1 MSERVLVTDGTAR
14 AVVAACRGLGRAGYR
29 PSVTAAHHP
38 AAAQWSRYCKRRFST
53 PDPRQHPEHF
63 IDRLEQ
69 ILRDEP
75 HELLLA
81 SSDAALLAVSE
92 HRVRI
97 EPHAATGLPPH
108 DAVKRA
114 LDKDAVG
121 HGAEAVGLAPPKS
134 VRCDSVDEVPAAVA
148 ETGLPAVIKPGRSFE
163 PVAARYSRLVIVREL
178 DEAILAE
185 AAAAVQTPLIVQQF
199 VDGPIVS
206 VGGVVARGR
215 LRALAVSRYF
225 RTWPPAAGNA
235 AASETIEP
243 PSRLG
248 ERVES
253 LVQMLGW
260 EGIFEVELVEIGDRL
275 AVLDFN
281 PRPYGS
287 MTLAIRAGANLPAIW
302 ADSVLGR
309 DGPYVEARAGMRYR
323 WEDAELFHLAW
334 QLRHGHVRSA
344 VAVLRPRRHVVHAHL
359 ELTDPGPFVARMFR
373 LGRVAA
379 GRVRTSSRRAGD

>member
-1 MSERVLVTDGTAR
+1 MSGRVLVTDGTAR

-29 PSVTAAHHP
+29 PSVAAAHHP
-38 AAAQWSRYCKRRFST
+38 AAAQWSRYCTKRFTT
-53 PDPRQHPEHF
+53 PDPRKEPENF

-69 ILRDEP
+69 ILLEDP

-92 HRVRI
+92 HRERI
-97 EPHAATGLPPH
+97 EPHASTGLPPH
-108 DAVKRA
+108 DAVERA

-121 HGAEAVGLAPPKS
+121 NAAEAVGLAPPTS
-134 VRCDSVDEVPAAVA
+134 VRCDSVAEVSAAIA
-148 ETGLPAVIKPGRSFE
+148 ETGLPVVVKPGRSFE
-163 PVAARYSRLVIVREL
+163 PVAARYNRLVVVRDK
-178 DEAILAE
+178 DEAAVAE
-185 AAAAVQTPLIVQQF
+185 TVAAVQTPVIVQQY
-199 VDGPIVS
+199 VHGPIVS
-206 VGGVVARGR
+206 VGGVAAAGR
-215 LRALAVSRYF
+215 LRGLAVSRYL

-243 PSRLG
+243 PRLLG
-248 ERVES
+248 ERIES
-253 LVQMLGW
+253 LVQQLGW
-260 EGIFEVELVEIGDRL
+260 GGIFEVELVDAGDRL

-287 MTLAIRAGANLPAIW
+287 MTLAVRAGANLPGIW

-309 DGPYVEARAGMRYR
+309 KDDYVEARPGVRYR

-334 QLRHGHVRSA
+334 QLRRGHLRSA
-344 VAVLRPRRHVVHAHL
+344 AAVLAPRRHVVHAHL
-359 ELTDPGPFVARMFR
+359 ELTDPGPFVARMLR

-379 GRVRTSSRRAGD
+379 RRVRASARRVDD